1 MMKKR
6 ADSAKVSVK
15 NFEIIYQLTDYIEQT
30 MKDMVEKEYREVE
43 RGKLKI
49 LAVFFRKDKMM
60 IIGGK
65 VIEGKI
71 GNGMKFRVNL
81 ENAEDPTNVPHGE
94 ITSLQRETNSVKEV
108 AEGYECGMKV
118 KVSKKVSEGDILT
131 FYEMEEITD
140 SNS

>member
-1 MMKKR
+1 M
-6 ADSAKVSVK
+6 KVSVK
-15 NFEIIYQLTDYIEQT
+15 LFDIIYNLTDYIEQV

-49 LAVFFRKDKMM
+49 LGIFFKKEKTM

-71 GNGMKFRVNL
+71 GNGMKFRS
-81 ENAEDPTNVPHGE
+81 ENEDPNLVITGE

-118 KVSKKVSEGDILT
+118 KVSKKVTEGEILT

-140 SNS
+140 NN

>member
-1 MMKKR
+1 M
-6 ADSAKVSVK
+6 KVSVK
-15 NFEIIYQLTDYIEQT
+15 LFDIIYHLTDYIEQV

-43 RGKLKI
+43 RGKLKVLGI
-49 LAVFFRKDKMM
+49 FFKKEKTM

-71 GNGMKFRVNL
+71 GNGMKFRT
-81 ENAEDPTNVPHGE
+81 ENEDPNLIISGE

-118 KVSKKVSEGDILT
+118 KVSKKV
-131 FYEMEEITD
+131 
-140 SNS
+140 